1 MKNLRLLGVPKL
13 KQPII
18 SNYTQNKKTS
28 PVPLIQKPKKTTTHT
43 NPLSNN
49 KSKLIKVSIT
59 NPKRSPSNK
68 SIIKLENSK
77 DNNNLMLS
85 TNLPASAF
93 TQTYT
98 NASPIKLKKNIFP
111 NDKDKYYHSQQ
122 TTYKKITKP
131 ISIQTFPISKM
142 KSLHSYTNTASS
154 TVNSEYNS
162 VAFHNNNN
170 NKNGIKEGDG
180 TASSSSF
187 GKVGILKDNASFNNI
202 LCYINSLMNPKYCEK
217 DLRKNKEL
225 IEKLDVLESKNNV
238 IEQNMKLLQRNKEV
252 NIINADMIN
261 RNQIVFESEQRKEIY
276 RNYFNFYFDIC
287 KDIEVLAKVL
297 EKQSNVNEG
306 IIKKKKI
313 NINEDNN
320 NNINFNNNNNNNRLV
335 NELKKIDEVN
345 SKLSSL
351 HSVINFSKSESQLN
365 NNTINNNNNINKPKN
380 TKTTKPPISPS
391 SYNSNNN
398 INNIINTNNINN
410 SIKSN
415 NTQTLLISS
424 SLGSEINQKLIEESF
439 KKEITNFFSID
450 DNDHKLTKKQ
460 HIIIDNNNN
469 NEYNISIDSSATIKG
484 EFHATTTNTK
494 INVFN
499 GHNRSKTDLAAK
511 TNNNNILIRNSHHSC
526 NSSSSDIIYNDDS
539 DSSII
544 ERDDSEGMYYQIPT
558 HIPVVG
564 PGVRLNSTPLKKDST
579 VKAATQMTPS
589 PTPKLIKA
597 KQTENKNCV
606 VF

>member
-1 MKNLRLLGVPKL
+1 MKNLRLLGAPKL
-13 KQPII
+13 RQPII
-18 SNYTQNKKTS
+18 SNYTQNKKAS

-59 NPKRSPSNK
+59 NPKHSPSNK

-98 NASPIKLKKNIFP
+98 NASPIKLKKKIFP
-111 NDKDKYYHSQQ
+111 CDKDKYYHSQQ

-162 VAFHNNNN
+162 TAFHS
-170 NKNGIKEGDG
+170 NKNMINSNIAQKEGEG
-180 TASSSSF
+180 SSSSF
-187 GKVGILKDNASFNNI
+187 GKVGLLKDNASFNNI
-202 LCYINSLMNPKYCEK
+202 LHYINSLMTPKYCEK
-217 DLRKNKEL
+217 DLRNNKEL
-225 IEKLDVLESKNNV
+225 IEKLDVLESKNNI
-238 IEQNMKLLQRNKEV
+238 IEENMKLIQRNKEV

-287 KDIEVLAKVL
+287 KDIEKLAKLL
-297 EKQSNVNEG
+297 EKQSALNEDT
-306 IIKKKKI
+306 IKKKKT
-313 NINEDNN
+313 NVNED
-320 NNINFNNNNNNNRLV
+320 INNNNNNRLV

-365 NNTINNNNNINKPKN
+365 NITVNNGQPQNNKNKN
-380 TKTTKPPISPS
+380 TKKTKFPISPS
-391 SYNSNNN
+391 NYNSSNNN
-398 INNIINTNNINN
+398 NVNN
-410 SIKSN
+410 SVKSN
-415 NTQTLLISS
+415 NTQTLLISL
-424 SLGSEINQKLIEESF
+424 SLGSELNQKIIEESF
-439 KKEITNFFSID
+439 KNEITNFFAMD
-450 DNDHKLTKKQ
+450 DEYKMNKK
-460 HIIIDNNNN
+460 HIIKDNNN
-469 NEYNISIDSSATIKG
+469 ECDISIDSSATVKG
-484 EFHATTTNTK
+484 EFHATATNTK
-494 INVFN
+494 INVLN

-511 TNNNNILIRNSHHSC
+511 TKNNNIVIRNSHHSC

-564 PGVRLNSTPLKKDST
+564 PGVRLNSTPLKKDSA
-579 VKAATQMTPS
+579 VKAATQMTP
-589 PTPKLIKA
+589 L
-597 KQTENKNCV
+597 
-606 VF
+606 